1 MIANLPSY
9 PDYKTSGVEWLGDVP
24 AHWKVRRLRNLA
36 KMRVSNVDK
45 HVKEG
50 ELPVRLC
57 NYVDVYKND
66 RITGI
71 TAYMRATATPAEI
84 KRFRLELGDV
94 LITKDSETWNDI
106 GVPALVQHTADDLV
120 CGYHLAV
127 LRPLKTTLSGAFLF
141 RALQSPTVANQFH
154 TAAKGVTRYGLTHEA
169 IKSPLLPLPPLAEQN
184 AIVRYLDHVDGR
196 IQRYIEAKE
205 KLISLLQEARQ
216 ATIHS
221 AVTRGLDP
229 DVPLKP
235 SGVEWLGD
243 VPAHWEIVP
252 NRYLM
257 SLKKDIVGD
266 QSGSYTLLSL
276 TKQGIIKRDM
286 EKAEGKFPAS
296 FDTYQVVKPGDLI
309 FCLFDIDETPRTV
322 GLSGFHGMITSAYS
336 RFVCEDETTRKFL
349 YFLYLALDNGKL
361 LKPLYSGLRKV
372 ISKTTFLRTKVAL
385 PPKKEQIDILSFLDK
400 TSADIDATIDKA
412 RRQCEFLREY
422 RTSLIAHVVT
432 GKLDVRAAAAQL
444 PQGAHEQGSAVR

>member
-1 MIANLPSY
+1 MKHLTFPNNLCRENSVQHFSCSY
-9 PDYKTSGVEWLGDVP
+9 SDVEWLCDVP
-24 AHWKVRRLRNLA
+24 KHWEILKLRRILTSVAARNQPDLPLLSVVREKGVILR
-36 KMRVSNVDK
+36 
-45 HVKEG
+45 
-50 ELPVRLC
+50 
-57 NYVDVYKND
+57 
-66 RITGI
+66 
-71 TAYMRATATPAEI
+71 
-84 KRFRLELGDV
+84 
-94 LITKDSETWNDI
+94 DI
-106 GVPALVQHTADDLV
+106 GSKDENRNFIPDDLTNYKV
-120 CGYHLAV
+120 VHKGQFAMNKMKAWQGSYGVSRHEGIV
-127 LRPLKTTLSGAFLF
+127 
-141 RALQSPTVANQFH
+141 SPAYFTFDIG
-154 TAAKGVTRYGLTHEA
+154 GVTGDYFHKA
-169 IKSPLLPLPPLAEQN
+169 IRSKAYVPFFAQASDGVRIGQWDLSRTRMKEIPFVVPPLAEQK

-205 KLISLLQEARQ
+205 KLILLLQEARQ
-216 ATIHS
+216 ATIHR

-266 QSGSYTLLSL
+266 QSGNYTLLSL

-322 GLSGFHGMITSAYS
+322 GLSEFHGMITSAYS

-412 RRQCEFLREY
+412 RRQCEFMREY

-444 PQGAHEQGSAVR
+444 PQEATKQESTVR

>member
-154 TAAKGVTRYGLTHEA
+154 TAAK
-169 IKSPLLPLPPLAEQN
+169 
-184 AIVRYLDHVDGR
+184 
-196 IQRYIEAKE
+196 
-205 KLISLLQEARQ
+205 
-216 ATIHS
+216 
-221 AVTRGLDP
+221 
-229 DVPLKP
+229 
-235 SGVEWLGD
+235 
-243 VPAHWEIVP
+243 
-252 NRYLM
+252 
-257 SLKKDIVGD
+257 
-266 QSGSYTLLSL
+266 
-276 TKQGIIKRDM
+276 
-286 EKAEGKFPAS
+286 
-296 FDTYQVVKPGDLI
+296 
-309 FCLFDIDETPRTV
+309 
-322 GLSGFHGMITSAYS
+322 
-336 RFVCEDETTRKFL
+336 
-349 YFLYLALDNGKL
+349 
-361 LKPLYSGLRKV
+361 
-372 ISKTTFLRTKVAL
+372 
-385 PPKKEQIDILSFLDK
+385 
-400 TSADIDATIDKA
+400 
-412 RRQCEFLREY
+412 
-422 RTSLIAHVVT
+422 
-432 GKLDVRAAAAQL
+432 
-444 PQGAHEQGSAVR
+444 